1 VLLIFFA
8 PSRSLRLCARPI
20 PPARLV
26 GAPLRG
32 GLSSPTAAGV
42 ARATL
47 PQVTEYYEVF
57 AFHDADRDG
66 FLSVGQFSAAVRSL
80 GYAPTAGQ
88 LSAIHRTIDRAY
100 PSGLTFS
107 DFIKVMG
114 MVVEPKVARAALT
127 APAILAGLEAFEQL
141 CASRRPPQL
150 RAAPFRRRAADA
162 AAAPRATHLSP
173 LSRCTQAAAA

>member
-1 VLLIFFA
+1 MTGVI
-8 PSRSLRLCARPI
+8 CARQFPLPAPPLSARRGAASLLAHVRAPA
-20 PPARLV
+20 PPA
-26 GAPLRG
+26 
-32 GLSSPTAAGV
+32 
-42 ARATL
+42 L

-80 GYAPTAGQ
+80 GFAPTAGQ

-141 CASRRPPQL
+141 CASCVS
-150 RAAPFRRRAADA
+150 RAAPFRHPPLRLHRCCHAHPCPSSLARA
-162 AAAPRATHLSP
+162 
-173 LSRCTQAAAA
+173 QAAAV